1 MCTFNVGELPIH
13 PSKWKSERKKLNLL
27 IVGKTG
33 NGLSATANTILGLHL
48 FDTSLNVSSTTTE
61 ISSHQ
66 IRIQDYNITVID
78 TPGAAAAAATTEM
91 NYLLKA
97 NTKYAELLERCFQS
111 NEIHAFILV
120 IKFGVRFTEE
130 EIYCVSLLKHIFG
143 RDLIKRYCV
152 LVMTY
157 GDQFVEKHKTITF
170 EKWCSMQEGFF
181 NKLYDECNHR
191 VVLFDNSCWY
201 KRHEQVG
208 ALLTNVE
215 KLETLNDPYTYQ
227 QLEAAKMSN
236 RVIVLDINEELC
248 QITNDLQLL
257 RERIDGD
264 KTSEYSCLIN
274 RLENVLHTISHGD
287 IGNDVISRALEL
299 MDNLLNAF
307 SGSSYA

>member
-1 MCTFNVGELPIH
+1 MCAFKIGELPIH
-13 PSKWKSERKKLNLL
+13 SSIWNNQRKKLNLL

-33 NGLSATANTILGLHL
+33 NGLSATANTISGLHL
-48 FDTSLNVSSTTTE
+48 FDSSLNVSSTTTE

-78 TPGAAAAAATTEM
+78 TPGAAATTEM
-91 NYLLKA
+91 NYLSKA
-97 NTKYAELLERCFQS
+97 NTKYAEQLERCVQF

-120 IKFGVRFTEE
+120 MKFGIRFTEE

-143 RDLIKRYCV
+143 RDFIKRYCV

-157 GDQFVEKHKTITF
+157 GDQFVEKHKRITF
-170 EKWCSMQEGFF
+170 EEWCSIQEGFF
-181 NKLYDECNHR
+181 SELYNECNHR
-191 VVLFDNSCWY
+191 VVLIDNIRLN

-208 ALLTNVE
+208 ALLANVE
-215 KLETLNDPYTYQ
+215 KLETLNDPYTNQ

-236 RVIVLDINEELC
+236 REIVLDINEELC

-257 RERIDGD
+257 RERTDGD

-274 RLENVLHTISHGD
+274 RLENVLHTISHGN

-299 MDNLLNAF
+299 MDNLINAS
-307 SGSSYA
+307 SGSSHS